1 MEPKR
6 LLLFDIDGTLLDPA
20 GEGRQYFKRALTASF
35 GTAGAID
42 TFDMAGKTDWQIVD
56 ELMGLA
62 GVDRAQVAAKREAVF
77 LAYAREVAEHAP
89 TFNMRVL
96 PGVLPLLARLRR
108 MPEFDLGL
116 VTGNVSEAVPHKLR
130 AVGIEPDQFLV
141 AAYGSEHVDRNALP
155 GLALERWAKALG
167 RPVEKEQAL
176 IIGDTPRDIACAR
189 HAGMKVLCVATGR
202 HDYRSLAAN
211 EPDFLLEDLTH
222 TEEVLRILQAF

>member
-1 MEPKR
+1 MATKR

-20 GEGRQYFKRALTASF
+20 GEGRGYLKQALTAAF
-35 GTAGAID
+35 GEAGPVD

-62 GVDRAQVAAKREAVF
+62 GVDRAQVASKREAVF
-77 LAYAREVAEHAP
+77 ETYACRVAEHAP

-116 VTGNVSEAVPHKLR
+116 VSGNVREAVPHKLR
-130 AVGIEPDQFLV
+130 AVGIDPDQFLV
-141 AAYGSEHVDRNALP
+141 GAFGSEHVDRNILP
-155 GLALERWAKALG
+155 GLAFERWAEHLG
-167 RPVEKEQAL
+167 ETVQKEQAL

-189 HAGMKVLCVATGR
+189 HAGMKVFCVATGR
-202 HDYRSLAAN
+202 HGYRGLAAHQ
-211 EPDFLLEDLTH
+211 PDYLLEDLTH
-222 TEEVLRILQAF
+222 TEEVLQILRTF